1 MSSAGVDRLLRLGGA
16 AALAG
21 LLAAPWYAL
30 SVPIHAPFPVASP
43 ATITGWKL
51 LTTVRWLVVVTIGAT
66 IIGEPL
72 IGVSARLTRLL
83 AAVTTL
89 VLAYRVLINLPDS
102 SKVEAPLVCAYLGLV
117 AAGSIALGA
126 RTPNP
131 PRAGDRVEG
140 PRDGSRDATPPRS
153 GGVGS
158 ADTRPDA
165 NPRREPRP
173 WLPET

>member
-21 LLAAPWYAL
+21 LLTLPWYSL
-30 SVPIHAPFPVASP
+30 GVPIHAPFPVAAP

-51 LTTVRWLVVVTIGAT
+51 LTTVRWLAVVTIGAT

-72 IGVSARLTRLL
+72 ISVSARLTRLL

-89 VLAYRVLINLPDS
+89 AIAYRVLINLPDS

-117 AAGSIALGA
+117 ACAAIAVGA
-126 RTPNP
+126 RPP
-131 PRAGDRVEG
+131 DLPRAGGHAEG
-140 PRDGSRDATPPRS
+140 PRDGSRSTTPPRS
-153 GGVGS
+153 GGVPS
-158 ADTRPDA
+158 RDTRPDA
-165 NPRREPRP
+165 HPREARP
-173 WLPET
+173 WAPET